1 MVWTINHIDRKVT
14 TMLTRTFFGAIVMMF
29 VLVLAGN
36 AGAKE
41 HIQKY
46 FNDTA
51 LKVQATDDPAEKR
64 EIINE
69 SLQRMMTALDR
80 VQSSPLVSKE
90 DGDGIDHYE
99 TVLQEKQD
107 ELLGNNGFERVPDSQ
122 LNAFSVYVVQSME
135 QADRTI
141 TISLVTALLI
151 VILIILLT

>member
-1 MVWTINHIDRKVT
+1 
-14 TMLTRTFFGAIVMMF
+14 MLTRTFIGAIVMMF

-36 AGAKE
+36 AGAQE
-41 HIQKY
+41 RIQKY

-51 LKVQATDDPAEKR
+51 LEVQVTDDPAEKR

-69 SLQRMMTALDR
+69 SLHKMMTALDR

-90 DGDGIDHYE
+90 DGDGIDHYK

>member
-1 MVWTINHIDRKVT
+1 
-14 TMLTRTFFGAIVMMF
+14 MF

-36 AGAKE
+36 AGPKE
-41 HIQKY
+41 QIQKY

-51 LKVQATDDPAEKR
+51 LKVQATDDPVEKR

-69 SLQRMMTALDR
+69 SLQKMTTVLDR
-80 VQSSPLVSKE
+80 VQSSPLVSQE
-90 DGDGIDHYE
+90 DRDGIDHYK

-107 ELLGNNGFERVPDSQ
+107 ELLGNNGFERVADSQ

-141 TISLVTALLI
+141 TISLVTLLLLVI
-151 VILIILLT
+151 ILILIL

>member
-1 MVWTINHIDRKVT
+1 
-14 TMLTRTFFGAIVMMF
+14 MLTRTFFGAIVMMF

-36 AGAKE
+36 AGTDE
-41 HIQKY
+41 YIQKY
-46 FNDTA
+46 FNNTA
-51 LKVQATDDPAEKR
+51 LKVQAVEDPVEKR

-69 SLQRMMTALDR
+69 SLQKMMTAMDR

-90 DGDGIDHYE
+90 DGDGIDQYK

-107 ELLGNNGFERVPDSQ
+107 ELLGNNGFERVPDLQ

-151 VILIILLT
+151 VIILILIL

>member
-1 MVWTINHIDRKVT
+1 
-14 TMLTRTFFGAIVMMF
+14 MLTRRFFGAIVMMF

-41 HIQKY
+41 QIQKH

-51 LKVQATDDPAEKR
+51 LKVQVTDDPAEKR

-69 SLQRMMTALDR
+69 SLQKMMTALDR

-90 DGDGIDHYE
+90 DGDGIDRYK

-135 QADRTI
+135 QADKTI
-141 TISLVTALLI
+141 TISLVTLLLLVI
-151 VILIILLT
+151 ILILIL